1 MSGTRPAAATWYFDF
16 ISPFAFLQWRR
27 LRALA
32 TRLPIVPVPIL
43 FAVVLDH
50 HGQKGPAEIPGK
62 RVFTYRH
69 VIWRARREGIALK
82 FPPAHPF
89 NPLPLLRLSIAL
101 GNRPDVIDA
110 LFDHLWIEGRVA
122 DSAEALE
129 PVARRF
135 GVDAANVIGDPAVK
149 DALKRNTEA
158 AIAAGVFGVPTL
170 AFGDALFW
178 GDDATD
184 MALDYAEGR
193 LDLGDRELARISD
206 LPATAR
212 RA

>member
-1 MSGTRPAAATWYFDF
+1 MSTTPRATWYFDF

-27 LRALA
+27 LRELQA
-32 TRLPIVPVPIL
+32 RLPIEPVPIL
-43 FAVVLDH
+43 FAVVLDRI
-50 HGQKGPAEIPGK
+50 GQKGPAEIPGK

-69 VIWRARREGIALK
+69 VIWRARREGIPLR

-89 NPLPLLRLSIAL
+89 NPLAMLRLSIAL
-101 GNRPDVIDA
+101 GNRPEVIDA
-110 LFDHLWIEGRVA
+110 LFDHLWVEGRVA
-122 DSAEALE
+122 DTAEALE

-135 GVDAANVIGDPAVK
+135 GVDAAVAIADPAVK
-149 DALKRNTEA
+149 DTLKRNTEA
-158 AIAAGVFGVPTL
+158 ALAAGVFGVPTL
-170 AFGDALFW
+170 AFGEELFW

-193 LDLGDRELARISD
+193 LDLGERELARIAE

-212 RA
+212 RI